1 MEYGVGVRR
10 RRRRRGELMAKK
22 LILSGY
28 SLAANS
34 PDGTVVGSVTNKI
47 ADSTL
52 SLIDNAGGRIK
63 LVGSAIQASTVAS
76 LAGKYLINV
85 KEQNSMASQIT
96 QIEITVT

>member
-22 LILSGY
+22 LLLSGY
-28 SLAANS
+28 TLAANS
-34 PDGTVVGSVTNKI
+34 PEGTVVGNVTNKI

-63 LVGSAIQASTVAS
+63 LVGSAIQAGAVAS

>member
-10 RRRRRGELMAKK
+10 RRRRRGELMSTK

-28 SLAANS
+28 ALAANS
-34 PDGTVVGSVTNKI
+34 PDGTLVGNVTNKI
-47 ADSTL
+47 AGSTL
-52 SLIDNAGGRIK
+52 SLVDDAGGRIK
-63 LVGSAIQASTVAS
+63 LVGTAIQASTVAS

-85 KEQNSMASQIT
+85 KEQNTMASQIT

>member
-22 LILSGY
+22 IILSGY
-28 SLAANS
+28 TLAANS
-34 PDGTVVGSVTNKI
+34 LDGTVVGNVTNKI

-63 LVGSAIQASTVAS
+63 LVGLAIQASSVAS
-76 LAGKYLINV
+76 VAGKYLITV
-85 KEQNSMASQIT
+85 KEQNPMAT
-96 QIEITVT
+96 QLTQVEITVT

>member
-28 SLAANS
+28 TLAANS
-34 PDGTVVGSVTNKI
+34 PEGTVVGNVTNKI
-47 ADSTL
+47 AGSTL

-63 LVGSAIQASTVAS
+63 LVGIAIQAGAVAS
-76 LAGKYLINV
+76 IAGTYLINV
-85 KEQNSMASQIT
+85 KEQNEMASQIT

>member
-10 RRRRRGELMAKK
+10 RRRRRGELMSTR
-22 LILSGY
+22 ITLSGY
-28 SLAANS
+28 TLAANS
-34 PDGTVVGSVTNKI
+34 PNGTLVGNITNKI

-52 SLIDNAGGRIK
+52 TLVDDAGGRIK
-63 LVGSAIQASTVAS
+63 LVGTAIQASTVAS

>member
-22 LILSGY
+22 LLLSNY
-28 SLAANS
+28 TLVHNS
-34 PDGTVVGSVTNKI
+34 AEGTLVGNVTNKI
-47 ADSTL
+47 TGSTL
-52 SLIDNAGGRIK
+52 TLVDNAGGRIK
-63 LVGSAIQASTVAS
+63 LVGTAIQAGAVAS
-76 LAGKYLINV
+76 VAGKYLINV

>member
-22 LILSGY
+22 IILSGY
-28 SLAANS
+28 TLAANS
-34 PDGTVVGSVTNKI
+34 LDGTVVGNVTNKI

-63 LVGSAIQASTVAS
+63 LVDLAIQADSVAS
-76 LAGKYLINV
+76 VAGTYLITI
-85 KEQNSMASQIT
+85 KEQNSMAT
-96 QIEITVT
+96 QLTQVEITVT